1 MTALKGEAVG
11 RFLKRPDKPV
21 ALVYGPD
28 TGLVGERARAIID
41 GFLGPDADPMARAVI
56 EGDGLPGA
64 PERLA
69 EEAHSVPMFGGRR
82 AIRVPA
88 GSKNILPAVQPLL
101 SDPPREAIVVI
112 EGGDLKPSSPL
123 RKAIEKSDQ
132 AVAIPCYV
140 DDARAVETL
149 VTEEMAA
156 AGLQVSPDARAALTR
171 LLGGDRLA
179 SRGELRKLATYCH
192 GRERVEIE
200 DVGAV
205 VGDASALEL
214 DVLIDSTAVGDAGQA
229 DLVLRRCLAAG
240 TAPGSVVSA
249 LSRHF
254 MQLSE
259 ARLKI
264 DRGAT
269 ADAAMR
275 ELRPPV
281 FFKRQNG
288 FRRQLGLWSP
298 EALGRALELIAA
310 TEASV
315 RLEPDLADAMTSRA
329 LITLA
334 GAARGPR
341 QGR

>member
-1 MTALKGEAVG
+1 MTALKGEAIG

-28 TGLVGERARAIID
+28 AGLVGERAAAIID
-41 GFLGPDADPMARAVI
+41 AFLGAEADPMARTVI
-56 EGDGLPGA
+56 DGDGLSGS

-82 AIRVPA
+82 AIRVTA
-88 GSKNILPAVQPLL
+88 GSRNIMTSVQPVL
-101 SDPPREAIVVI
+101 SDPPQEAVVVI
-112 EGGDLKPSSPL
+112 EAGDLKPSSPL
-123 RKAIEKSDQ
+123 RKAIEKAGV

-140 DDARAVETL
+140 DGSRAIEGL
-149 VTEEMAA
+149 IADEMAA
-156 AGLQVSPDARAALTR
+156 AGLQVSSDARAALAR
-171 LLGGDRLA
+171 LLGGDRRA
-179 SRGELRKLATYCH
+179 SRGELKKLTTYCY
-192 GRERVEIE
+192 GRDRVELE

-214 DVLIDSTAVGDAGQA
+214 DSLIDSVAQGDAKQA
-229 DLVLRRCLAAG
+229 DIVLRRCLAAG
-240 TAPGSVVSA
+240 TTPGSVVSS

-254 MQLSE
+254 IQLSE

-298 EALGRALELIAA
+298 QALGRALDLIAT
-310 TEASV
+310 TEAEV
-315 RLEPDLADAMTSRA
+315 RLKPDLAESLIGRA
-329 LITLA
+329 AITLA
-334 GAARGPR
+334 GAARQPNR
-341 QGR
+341 P

>member
-1 MTALKGEAVG
+1 MTALKGEAIS
-11 RFLKRPDKPV
+11 RFIKRPDKPV
-21 ALVYGPD
+21 VLIYGPD
-28 TGLVGERARAIID
+28 TGLVSERAGSVIDAFLGDDADAMAKSVID
-41 GFLGPDADPMARAVI
+41 GDS
-56 EGDGLPGA
+56 LPSA

-82 AIRVPA
+82 AIRVSA
-88 GSKNILPAVQPLL
+88 SARNIMPAVDPLL
-101 SDPPREAIVVI
+101 SDPPGEAIVVL
-112 EGGDLKPSSPL
+112 EAGDLKPTSPL
-123 RKAIEKSDQ
+123 RKAIEKADS

-140 DDARAVETL
+140 DDARAIETL
-149 VTEEMAA
+149 IAEEMAG
-156 AGLQVSPDARAALTR
+156 AGLQISSDARAALMQ
-171 LLGGDRLA
+171 LLGGDRRA
-179 SRGELRKLATYCH
+179 TRGELKKLATYCH
-192 GRERVEIE
+192 GRERVEID
-200 DVGAV
+200 DVAAV

-214 DVLIDSTAVGDAGQA
+214 GVLIDSVALGDAAQA
-229 DLVLRRCLAAG
+229 DLILRRSLAAG
-240 TAPGSVVSA
+240 TTPGSIVSA
-249 LSRHF
+249 LARHF

-298 EALGRALELIAA
+298 ESLGRALDLIAA
-310 TEASV
+310 AEAEV
-315 RLEPDLADAMTSRA
+315 RLKPDLAEALTGRA

-334 GAARGPR
+334 GAARQSR
-341 QGR
+341 